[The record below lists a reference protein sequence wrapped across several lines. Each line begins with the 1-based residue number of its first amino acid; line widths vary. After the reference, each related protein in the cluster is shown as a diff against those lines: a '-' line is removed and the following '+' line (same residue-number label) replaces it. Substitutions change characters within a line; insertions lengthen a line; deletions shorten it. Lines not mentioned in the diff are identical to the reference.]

1 MLEIK
6 RLYGKLKDKRA
17 FCIELSKEVETSAMS
32 IYNNWFGP
40 FWAIPNKHIDLV
52 LEKLKEKEN
61 N

>member
-6 RLYGKLKDKRA
+6 RLYGKLKDKKA
-17 FCIELSKEVETSAMS
+17 FCLELSEFVETSPRS
-32 IYNNWFGP
+32 IYNHWFGG
-40 FWAIPNKHIDLV
+40 FWAIPNKYIDLV